1 MKKLFSL
8 LTALCLCLGLAAALT
23 DTAYAGDLDFIRQY
37 DVTVTPNAEDGSLHI
52 RVDFEWEVLDEGPVE
67 WLQIG
72 IPNGSI
78 RDVEALTDNIAS
90 LDFDNSFMY
99 VTFDRGYDDGEVFT
113 FSYAWTQEYMYRL
126 DGSSVTYEYIPGW
139 FDEANIQC
147 MTLQWNLPAELEQPA
162 LSIWVS
168 DGSWEDYSSE
178 NGFPLYVGRGLGHGA
193 QLQVTA
199 IYSSWPTELSWEG
212 SSDNLPEDGYYYP
225 DFNGDY
231 YYDDSDDFFFMLT
244 FVIVMIAVIIIIV
257 SAASAS
263 AGYTPGF
270 GTRYVLYHGLWYPAG
285 RDGRPRPGSVGTVK
299 KPQPPSSSGFG
310 GSSSRGS
317 GGFGGGS
324 RGGGFG
330 GGGFGGGGHCACA
343 SSCACACACAC
354 AGGGRAGCSAKNL
367 YGSVQLDREL
377 TKKLLDE

>member
-8 LTALCLCLGLAAALT
+8 LTALCLCLCLSAALT

-37 DVTVTPNAEDGSLHI
+37 DVTVTPNAADGSLHI

-113 FSYAWTQEYMYRL
+113 FSYAWTQEYMYTL
-126 DGSSVTYEYIPGW
+126 DGSGVIYEYTPGW

-162 LSIWVS
+162 LSVWVS
-168 DGSWEDYSSE
+168 DGSWEDYTKE

-199 IYSSWPTELSWEG
+199 TYSSWPTELSWEG
-212 SSDNLPEDGYYYP
+212 SSDNLPEDEYYYP

-317 GGFGGGS
+317 GGFGGGTVW
-324 RGGGFG
+324 
-330 GGGFGGGGHCACA
+330 A
-343 SSCACACACAC
+343 STLDL
-354 AGGGRAGCSAKNL
+354 GQRA
-367 YGSVQLDREL
+367 VQV
-377 TKKLLDE
+377 

>member
-8 LTALCLCLGLAAALT
+8 LTALCLCLCLTATLT

-37 DVTVTPNAEDGSLHI
+37 DVTVTPNAADGSLHI

-78 RDVEALTDNIAS
+78 RDVEALTDNIDS
-90 LDFDNSFMY
+90 LEFDNSFMY
-99 VTFDRGYDDGEVFT
+99 VYFDRGYDDGEVIA
-113 FSYAWTQEYMYRL
+113 FSYAWTQEYMYTL
-126 DGSSVTYEYIPGW
+126 DGSGVIYDYTPGW

-147 MTLQWNLPAELEQPA
+147 MTLQWNQPSELSTAILAVAPT
-162 LSIWVS
+162 
-168 DGSWEDYSSE
+168 DGQWEDYTKD

-193 QLQVTA
+193 QLRVVA
-199 IYSSWPTELSWEG
+199 KYDSWPTELAWEG
-212 SSDNLPEDGYYYP
+212 SSENLPEDEYYYP
-225 DFNGDY
+225 G
-231 YYDDSDDFFFMLT
+231 YDDDYGYDDGGDVIFFLF
-244 FVIVMIAVIIIIV
+244 FVIFMVNLISIIV
-257 SAASAS
+257 CAASSHAS
-263 AGYTPGF
+263 YSGGF

-285 RDGRPRPGSVGTVK
+285 RDGKPRPGSVGTVK
-299 KPQPPSSSGFG
+299 KPQPPRSSGFG

-317 GGFGGGS
+317 RGFGGGS

-367 YGSVQLDREL
+367 YGSVQLSRAL
-377 TKKLLDE
+377 TEKLLDE